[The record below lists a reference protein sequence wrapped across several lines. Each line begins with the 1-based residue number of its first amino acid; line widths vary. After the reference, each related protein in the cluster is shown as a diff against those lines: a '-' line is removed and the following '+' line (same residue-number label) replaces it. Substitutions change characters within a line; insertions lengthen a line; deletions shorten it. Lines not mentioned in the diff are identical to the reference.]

1 LRTILCILALLA
13 APIIGRCEP
22 VKTQDAGTTVTIRIT
37 QHGIPHILAT
47 NYFGL
52 GYGYGYAMAKTD
64 LCGLAEAFVTF
75 NGTRAADFGETEM
88 DPIGF
93 LGDPIDNVAS
103 DQVMRLIVD
112 DDRVDAQI
120 RALPNDLRKLVDGYA
135 QGYNFYI
142 ASEARLAAPRACRNA
157 VWVRP
162 ITSKDIVRRVAAL
175 ALSLGV
181 VHQHGPILEASP
193 PPSLDRKTQDTHLD
207 LMHPDAY
214 PSRPAKSA
222 IAARS
227 TRGPTGLG
235 SNGFAAGRDLTDN
248 GSGLLFANPHWFW
261 AGPNRF
267 VEVHLTIPNELDVMG
282 ASLLAMPVITIG
294 FNHSVA
300 WTHTSTTDAKATVFR
315 LRLSPHDPSHYLVD
329 GKSIPMQQKLITVIA
344 KGADGKTRR
353 RTRGF
358 WMTEYG
364 PIIKSAQ
371 FPWDRTFAFAFADPN
386 EGNYRMIQQW
396 FAFAKSRDVEEIK
409 DSLTRILG
417 LPWTNTM
424 AADASGQV
432 LYADMT
438 VAPGVEAD
446 KFNRCKPSGMP
457 LIAPSWKSGFNVMD
471 GSQSACQWSTYSSAP
486 QAGILPAERR
496 PWLIRTDYVA
506 NSNYSHWTSN
516 AKQLL
521 TGFSPIVGP
530 EGEPISFRT
539 QTGVAQVEDRLAGRD
554 GLPGTRFTQRSIEQ
568 IHDSGRDLFAEAVV
582 GDLVAAC
589 KKSPQAVT
597 KLGHRYD
604 LSRVCT
610 ILERWDRHADIQSVG
625 YPIFREFTVRV
636 SEDEDAVADPRI
648 WRVPFDPANPF
659 HTPRK
664 LNTDNPNVLKAL
676 ASAAEYLEQQGIPLD
691 APWGESQ
698 FVVRNGKKLPIH
710 GGYFLW
716 DNIVFPLKPHVG
728 YTDAPELM
736 NGNSYEQA
744 VTFTKDGPVA
754 DAVLASSQAPDDVD
768 SPYYADQ
775 TEMYSRK
782 EWMRLPFSS
791 DDIAKEL
798 VSPPIVLK
806 VPGSTSDA
814 NH

>member
-1 LRTILCILALLA
+1 LRTILWILALLA
-13 APIIGRCEP
+13 APFIGRCEP
-22 VKTQDAGTTVTIRIT
+22 VKGQDAPTTVTIRIT
-37 QHGIPHILAT
+37 QHGIPHILAG

-75 NGTRAADFGETEM
+75 NGTRAADFGETAM

-112 DDRVDAQI
+112 DTRVDAQL
-120 RALPNDLRKLVDGYA
+120 RALPNDLRQLVDGYA

-157 VWVRP
+157 EWVRP
-162 ITSKDIVRRVAAL
+162 IASRDIIRRLAAL
-175 ALSLGV
+175 TLSLGV

-193 PPSLDRKTQDTHLD
+193 PAGQDRTPKTA
-207 LMHPDAY
+207 PNA
-214 PSRPAKSA
+214 SRSGEVPIQSA
-222 IAARS
+222 NS
-227 TRGPTGLG
+227 TTSRFGGPIGLG
-235 SNGFAAGRDLTDN
+235 SNGFAAGRDITDN
-248 GSGLLFANPHWFW
+248 GSGLLFGNPHWFW

-282 ASLLAMPVITIG
+282 ASLVAMPVITIG

-315 LRLSPHDPSHYLVD
+315 LRLSPNDPTQYLVD
-329 GKSIPMQQKLITVIA
+329 GKPTPMQRKQITVMA
-344 KGADGKTRR
+344 KGADRKLRP
-353 RTRGF
+353 RTHMF
-358 WMTEYG
+358 WITEYG
-364 PIIKSAQ
+364 PVIKSAQ
-371 FPWDRTFAFAFADPN
+371 FPWDKSFAFAFADPN
-386 EGNYRMIQQW
+386 EGNYRLIQQW
-396 FAFAKSRDVEEIK
+396 FAFAKSSNVEEIK

-424 AADASGQV
+424 AADASGRV

-457 LIAPSWKSGFNVMD
+457 RIAPSWKSGFNVMD
-471 GSQSACQWSTYSSAP
+471 GSQSACKWSTYSSAP
-486 QAGILPAERR
+486 QAGILPADRR

-521 TGFSPIVGP
+521 IGFSPIVGP

-554 GLPGTRFTQRSIEQ
+554 GLPGNRFNQRIIEQ
-568 IHDSGRDLFAEAVV
+568 IHDSARDLFAEAVV
-582 GDLVAAC
+582 DDLVAAC
-589 KKSPQAVT
+589 KKSPEALS
-597 KLGHRYD
+597 KSGHRYN
-604 LSRVCT
+604 LSKVCT
-610 ILERWDRHADIQSVG
+610 ILAHWDRHADIQSVG
-625 YPIFREFTVRV
+625 YPVFREFTVRV

-648 WRVPFDPANPF
+648 WRVPFDPADPF

-664 LNTDNPNVLKAL
+664 LNTDNPDVLKAL
-676 ASAAEYLEQQGIPLD
+676 ASAAEYLELQGIPLD
-691 APWGESQ
+691 APWGETQ
-698 FVVRNGKKLPIH
+698 FVVRNGRKLPIH

-716 DNIVFPLKPHVG
+716 DNIVFPLKSNVG
-728 YTDAPELM
+728 YTDAPDQM

-744 VTFTKDGPVA
+744 ITFTKDGPVA

-782 EWMRLPFSS
+782 EWMRLPFFS
-791 DDIAKEL
+791 DDIAKQL
-798 VSPPIVLK
+798 VSPPIILK
-806 VPGSTSDA
+806 VPDHMA
-814 NH
+814 AAAR

>member
-1 LRTILCILALLA
+1 M
-13 APIIGRCEP
+13 
-22 VKTQDAGTTVTIRIT
+22 
-37 QHGIPHILAT
+37 AT
-47 NYFGL
+47 
-52 GYGYGYAMAKTD
+52 GYAMAKTD

-93 LGDPIDNVAS
+93 FGDPIDNVAS

-112 DDRVDAQI
+112 DDRVEAQI
-120 RALPNDLRKLVDGYA
+120 RELPRDIRDLLDGYA
-135 QGYNFYI
+135 LGYNFYI
-142 ASEARLAAPRACRNA
+142 ASEAKSAAPRACRNA

-175 ALSLGV
+175 NLSLGV
-181 VHQHGPILEASP
+181 VHQHGPLLEASP
-193 PPSLDRKTQDTHLD
+193 PAGQDRLPKTAPNASRSNEIL
-207 LMHPDAY
+207 P
-214 PSRPAKSA
+214 RPAHSA
-222 IAARS
+222 NSMESRFV
-227 TRGPTGLG
+227 GPIGLG
-235 SNGFAAGRDLTDN
+235 SNGFAAGRDITDN
-248 GSGLLFANPHWFW
+248 GSGLLFGNPHWVW
-261 AGPNRF
+261 AGPNRY

-282 ASLLAMPVITIG
+282 ASLVGTPVITIG

-300 WTHTSTTDAKATVFR
+300 WTHTVTTDANATVFR

-329 GKSIPMQQKLITVIA
+329 DKSIPMQRKLITVIA
-344 KGADGKTRR
+344 KGADGKLRR
-353 RTRGF
+353 RTHEF

-364 PIIKSAQ
+364 PIIESAQ
-371 FPWDRTFAFAFADPN
+371 FRWDRTFAFAFADPN
-386 EGNYRMIQQW
+386 EGNYRMIQQN
-396 FAFAKSRDVEEIK
+396 FAVAKSRDVEEIK

-417 LPWTNTM
+417 LPWTNTI
-424 AADASGQV
+424 AADATGRV

-457 LIAPSWKSGFNVMD
+457 LIAPSWKTGFNVMD
-471 GSQSACQWSTYSSAP
+471 GSLSSCKWSTFSSAP
-486 QAGILPAERR
+486 QAGILPADRR

-521 TGFSPIVGP
+521 TGFSPIIGP

-554 GLPGTRFTQRSIEQ
+554 GLPGNRFTQRSIEQ
-568 IHDSGRDLFAEAVV
+568 IHDSARDLFAEAVV
-582 GDLVAAC
+582 DDLVVAC

-597 KLGHRYD
+597 KSGHHYD
-604 LSRVCT
+604 LSKVCT
-610 ILERWDRHADIQSVG
+610 ILQHWDRHADTQSVG
-625 YPIFREFTVRV
+625 YPVFREFTVRV
-636 SEDEDAVADPRI
+636 SEDEDAVANPHI
-648 WRVPFDPANPF
+648 WRVPFDAADPF

-664 LNTDNPNVLKAL
+664 LNTDNPDVLMAL

-691 APWGESQ
+691 APWGETQ
-698 FVVRNGKKLPIH
+698 FVVRGGKKLPIH

-728 YTDAPELM
+728 YTDAPDLM

-744 VTFTKDGPVA
+744 VTFTKDGPIA

-782 EWMRLPFSS
+782 EWMRLPFIS

-798 VSPPIVLK
+798 VSSPIVLK
-806 VPGSTSDA
+806 VPRFTADA
-814 NH
+814 DH